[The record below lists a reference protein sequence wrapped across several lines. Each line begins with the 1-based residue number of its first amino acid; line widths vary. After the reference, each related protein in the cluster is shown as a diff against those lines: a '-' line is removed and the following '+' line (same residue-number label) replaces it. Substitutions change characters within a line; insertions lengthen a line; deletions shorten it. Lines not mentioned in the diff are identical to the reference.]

1 MYTYPIQNY
10 KGRSNSDAEAPT
22 AAIVAAL
29 EWRLLDLRHR
39 ENVVDD

>member
-1 MYTYPIQNY
+1 MLTCQPRLRIR
-10 KGRSNSDAEAPT
+10 KRDVEPPT

-29 EWRLLDLRHR
+29 EWRLLDFRHR